1 MSRAANRIA
10 GVYNGEKGSLFML
23 SVITGILTVLTL
35 GIYRFWA
42 KSRVRRYI
50 WSTTT
55 PNGDAME
62 YTGTGTEKLIGFLIA
77 LVILAVYLGTIQVL
91 LSFGGF
97 AVWDTM
103 GLDPASDEAQALQ
116 ALSGFISLAAMTPLF
131 LFAQYRGRRYM
142 MSRTRWRGM
151 RFGMDKGAI
160 GYALRGV
167 FYGLLSIVSLGALIP
182 LMTFKLEKYITDRT
196 WYGDAQFEQ
205 EGSWTE
211 LYRSTIHILLP
222 LVAMVAVGGL
232 VAVTGDDGYALLG
245 VLAMIWLGVGVVF
258 YRVDSFRRMA
268 RNKVVDDVMTFE
280 SDAATGNV
288 LKTLIVGSI
297 LSAVLLF
304 IASLPIVIIFM
315 GLGVGSIMNGEIL
328 DPSALEFSPVWY
340 IAGFMI
346 VLMYFVLILL
356 SNAFRLIFISQPILA
371 HFVETTT
378 LLNGSHLDTVAQR
391 VGDTMPDAEGFAD
404 ALDVGGAF

>member
-50 WSTTT
+50 WSTIT

-268 RNKVVDDVMTFE
+268 SNKVVDDVMTFE